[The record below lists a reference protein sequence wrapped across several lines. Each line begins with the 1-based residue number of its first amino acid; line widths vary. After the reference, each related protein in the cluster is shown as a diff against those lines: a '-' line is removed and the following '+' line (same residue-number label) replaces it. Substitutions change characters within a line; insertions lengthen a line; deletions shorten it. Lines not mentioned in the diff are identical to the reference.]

1 MPTDNTPLK
10 VKVVPHRED
19 VNDLDANESI
29 IHLAFRPDVKDVLHI
44 MDLCPRLAAI
54 EVPKSYFN
62 TLSRAIPILLKMR
75 NIKLLAGEVQGHRRD
90 LNAYFPIPPQILD
103 MVINLKSAGT
113 PEDQIMI
120 EVKKTHLINPDLAEF
135 IVKTYKQG

>member
-1 MPTDNTPLK
+1 MPTGNTPIN

-19 VNDLDANESI
+19 VNDLNANESI

-62 TLSRAIPILLKMR
+62 TLSRAVPILLKMR
-75 NIKLLAGEVQGHRRD
+75 NIELLAGEVQGHRRD
-90 LNAYFPIPPQILD
+90 LNAYFPIPPQVLD
-103 MVINLKSAGT
+103 MILNLKAAGT
-113 PEDQIMI
+113 PDEQII
-120 EVKKTHLINPDLAEF
+120 TEVKKTHLINPDLAEF